1 MNIVKV
7 PISVT
12 DLKVGM
18 FVSSLDR
25 AWLET
30 PFLLQGF
37 SIKDVE
43 DINLLGQHCTYVYV
57 DKRTIPQDFK
67 PTVIIDPKV
76 STTIIENALRK
87 KPNTSTE
94 KSFKEEIKRA
104 KLVHDEIEDLIRVLF
119 QSKESASKLN
129 LLEVKKAITPMV
141 NSIFKNPD
149 AMIYLSHLRDHD
161 NYGYSH
167 SIATSVWATALGRQ
181 IGLPRD
187 QLTDLAIGA
196 LMCDI
201 GKLDLPQSLLT
212 KSGPLEE
219 GEFDTLKRHVD
230 FSINRITKSIGIN
243 HRILA
248 TVAHHHER
256 ESGKG
261 YPLGLTSNDIPLFA
275 KIAGIAD
282 SYDAMISN
290 RVYCQAI
297 SPNEAI
303 HKLYE
308 WRNIDFQAEL
318 VEEFIKTLGIYPVGS
333 LVELSDDSVA
343 IVIKVGQS
351 QRLKPK
357 VMLILDGAKKPLH
370 PMRII
375 DLKLEQDR
383 GITKAI
389 RIKRGLPSD
398 AYGIDPRELYL

>member
-1 MNIVKV
+1 MNIVKLAV
-7 PISVT
+7 AVD
-12 DLKVGM
+12 DLRVGM

-37 SIKDVE
+37 SIKGEE
-43 DINLLGQHCTYVYV
+43 DIELLKNHCTYVYI
-57 DKRTIPQDFK
+57 DKSTLPKDFT
-67 PTVIIDPKV
+67 PSVVIDPNV
-76 STTIIENALRK
+76 TSSSIERTLKTRTHQEN
-87 KPNTSTE
+87 E
-94 KSFKEEIKRA
+94 KSFKAEIQAA
-104 KLVHDEIEDLIRVLF
+104 KVVHDEIENLVRDLF

-129 LLEVKKAITPMV
+129 LLEVKKAINPMI
-141 NSIFKNPD
+141 NSIMRNPD

-167 SIATSVWATALGRQ
+167 SIATAVWCTALGRQ
-181 IGLPRD
+181 IGLPRNE
-187 QLTDLAIGA
+187 LTDLAIGA

-201 GKLDLPQSLLT
+201 GKLDVSQHLLT
-212 KSGPLEE
+212 KPGPLETE
-219 GEFDTLKRHVD
+219 EFDTLKRHVEY
-230 FSINRITKSIGIN
+230 SINRITKSEGVN
-243 HRILA
+243 HRILS

-261 YPLGLTSNDIPLFA
+261 YPKGLRKDEIPLFA

-290 RVYCQAI
+290 RVYCEAI
-297 SPNEAI
+297 SPNAAV

-308 WRNIDFQAEL
+308 WRGVDFQAEL

-333 LVELSDDSVA
+333 LVELSDESVA
-343 IVIKVGQS
+343 VVINVGQT

-357 VMLILDGAKKPLH
+357 VMQVLDRHKKPLH

-375 DLKLEQDR
+375 DLKLEESE
-383 GITKAI
+383 GENEALK
-389 RIKRGLPSD
+389 IKCGLPSD
-398 AYGIDPRELYL
+398 AYGIDPKELYL